1 MTHIPGYINEQD
13 FSVLFG
19 QLHATLVPVNKQFV
33 NRNLV
38 EEGSSVSLCGW
49 LSLKLFVGSLCKKF
63 C

>member
-1 MTHIPGYINEQD
+1 M
-13 FSVLFG
+13 LFG

-38 EEGSSVSLCGW
+38 EEGSSVSLFGW